1 MRADGRWLGCRR
13 VEQWHVSV
21 KFNHSLSKRGRK
33 HMDGKHIIGQRT
45 QTATQNYFHPPFTA
59 HTRPPAARQRR
70 SVRPLLLLISDQSS
84 LMTSWSLSDP
94 ALSLLSFQHSLHDQ
108 HAGLRHPDAAAVPSA
123 GEEPGH
129 SRLPAQQATLLL
141 GVAQLPPVSLMHL
154 ATTGAPCGHS
164 TSALT
169 LSRVHMCGR
178 VQGTECF
185 L

>member
-1 MRADGRWLGCRR
+1 M
-13 VEQWHVSV
+13 V
-21 KFNHSLSKRGRK
+21 NTLSDSEPKQLLRTIST
-33 HMDGKHIIGQRT
+33 HHLQRT
-45 QTATQNYFHPPFTA
+45 PGRLQPDNVG
-59 HTRPPAARQRR
+59 R
-70 SVRPLLLLISDQSS
+70 SVRPLLLLLLISDQSS
-84 LMTSWSLSDP
+84 LMTSWSLSEP
-94 ALSLLSFQHSLHDQ
+94 PLSLLSFQHSLHDQ

-154 ATTGAPCGHS
+154 ATAGAPCGHS
-164 TSALT
+164 TSSLA